1 MFVFYPGLPHILF
14 IILLFYHTQ
23 VNAEFFIC
31 SDVHPFRCFVK
42 VPHLKKVVT
51 QIYFLENCSEN
62 AKNRLSRL
70 NDKNGNFCRVG
81 KSYVYVF
88 GDTMRLSELPNKRF
102 DFRSGTVISRKHE
115 NILHPDIFR
124 SFFEMPLHVAD
135 VKREHTKVLVK
146 QAQVSLEQARVRF
159 EQARVR
165 YEQARVR
172 FEQARVRQEQAQAG
186 AKLRLEQTQVKIV
199 NIKLNSLEAM
209 ANVQDKANEA
219 KIDVERAHS
228 QMCDY
233 NVIIANAT
241 ADIAIAK
248 YERDRAKKSEAK
260 IRKQEAKG
268 SLKVQ
273 QEVIEMKRNYL
284 VKMEQQVKDEEEK
297 AEKIIMEAEKE
308 YKVAENELIVVENKG
323 KEELKVAEKELTV
336 SEKELKVSEKELKIA
351 EKELKVAE
359 KELKV
364 AQKDSLEIH
373 LKRSSEAELKSKLF
387 SSLYNRLYPLGVLL
401 TAEYRPSNNFSP
413 FKGFVDFLFSGKLKW
428 SVLVLS
434 NFEEKEDEN
443 EEKEVENVDS
453 GDDESESEEDESEE
467 ENESE
472 EGNESEEERES
483 EEEGETEAGGED
495 GEEEEDDEDED
506 VGVEIS
512 VSTEIKKDEKNPIGQ
527 TIGSV
532 FFTLVNK
539 TLVSLLESD
548 KEVPDVLVEKG
559 TSLTSCG
566 CVAVEVTVDF
576 AKKRCSYVVSQQ
588 YSRLVDVALVF
599 NGLLFPL

>member
-1 MFVFYPGLPHILF
+1 M
-14 IILLFYHTQ
+14 
-23 VNAEFFIC
+23 
-31 SDVHPFRCFVK
+31 HPFRCFVK
-42 VPHLKKVVT
+42 VPHLKKVIT

-62 AKNRLSRL
+62 VKNRFSRL
-70 NDKNGNFCRVG
+70 NDKNGHFCRVG

-88 GDTMRLSELPNKRF
+88 GDTKRLSELPNKRF

-135 VKREHTKVLVK
+135 VKKEQTKVLVK

-165 YEQARVR
+165 L
-172 FEQARVRQEQAQAG
+172 EQARVRQEQVQAG
-186 AKLRLEQTQVKIV
+186 AQVRLEQTQVKIV
-199 NIKLNSLEAM
+199 NIKLNTLETM
-209 ANVQDKANEA
+209 ANVQAKANEA

-228 QMCDY
+228 QMCNY

-248 YERDRAKKSEAK
+248 YERDRAKKIEAQR
-260 IRKQEAKG
+260 RKQEAKG

-273 QEVIEMKRNYL
+273 QEVIEMKRNDL
-284 VKMEQQVKDEEEK
+284 VKMEQQVKDEKGE
-297 AEKIIMEAEKE
+297 AEKIVMEAEKE
-308 YKVAENELIVVENKG
+308 YKVAENKLIVVENKG
-323 KEELKVAEKELTV
+323 KEELKVSEKDLKV

-351 EKELKVAE
+351 EKELKVA
-359 KELKV
+359 
-364 AQKDSLEIH
+364 QKDSLEIN
-373 LKRSSEAELKSKLF
+373 LKRSSDAELKFKLF
-387 SSLYNRLYPLGVLL
+387 SSLYNRLYPLGVIL
-401 TAEYRPSNNFSP
+401 TAEYKPSNNFSP

-443 EEKEVENVDS
+443 EEKEVEEQNVDS
-453 GDDESESEEDESEE
+453 GDDESESEEED
-467 ENESE
+467 
-472 EGNESEEERES
+472 ESEEERES
-483 EEEGETEAGGED
+483 EEEGETEARGED
-495 GEEEEDDEDED
+495 GEEEEYDEDED

-548 KEVPDVLVEKG
+548 KEVPDVLIEKG